1 MNLSA
6 KIFIICLILS
16 VSLSTF
22 SQNVSR
28 DFDFYKQG
36 IELIVNGDKIS
47 VQSLPQNGVVEV
59 FNILGSKV
67 MTFQVVA
74 GKSTVRINLPR
85 GYYIL
90 KSDDITR
97 KIVVK

>member
-1 MNLSA
+1 MRITIKL
-6 KIFIICLILS
+6 FIICIFS
-16 VSLSTF
+16 CSSAFAF
-22 SQNVSR
+22 SQNVNK

-36 IELIVNGDKIS
+36 IELVVNGDKIT

-67 MTFQVVA
+67 MTFQVTG
-74 GKSTVRINLPR
+74 GKSTARINLPR

-90 KSDDITR
+90 KSDDVTR

>member
-1 MNLSA
+1 MC
-6 KIFIICLILS
+6 FLIS
-16 VSLSTF
+16 ISLFTF
-22 SQNVSR
+22 SQNVNR

-36 IELIVNGDKIS
+36 IELVVNGDKIA

-74 GKSTVRINLPR
+74 GKSTARINLPR

-90 KSDDITR
+90 KSDDVTR